1 MANFPR
7 ASSLNSGVPE
17 ELLVVGTTGEVTSA
31 AQHQLLLY
39 GSLEAIMALL
49 YITILVR
56 WELGKVPRRDRTDR
70 MSTAVYN
77 V

>member
-1 MANFPR
+1 VANFPR

-39 GSLEAIMALL
+39 GSFEAIRR
-49 YITILVR
+49 YSTSPFFVR

>member
-1 MANFPR
+1 
-7 ASSLNSGVPE
+7 
-17 ELLVVGTTGEVTSA
+17 
-31 AQHQLLLY
+31 
-39 GSLEAIMALL
+39 MALL